1 MEDVVV
7 EADAVVRGRWGFAA
21 DTDHSWVTGELL
33 LRGDGVLLR
42 RYGGDSRR
50 GGVTSWRFSAWQV
63 VSWWPG
69 EADPDAAVQRL
80 KQHAYDLYE
89 PSPVPIDATEAG
101 PVAGHP
107 GPARPV

>member
-1 MEDVVV
+1 MV
-7 EADAVVRGRWGFAA
+7 A
-21 DTDHSWVTGELL
+21 
-33 LRGDGVLLR
+33 
-42 RYGGDSRR
+42 
-50 GGVTSWRFSAWQV
+50 
-63 VSWWPG
+63 G